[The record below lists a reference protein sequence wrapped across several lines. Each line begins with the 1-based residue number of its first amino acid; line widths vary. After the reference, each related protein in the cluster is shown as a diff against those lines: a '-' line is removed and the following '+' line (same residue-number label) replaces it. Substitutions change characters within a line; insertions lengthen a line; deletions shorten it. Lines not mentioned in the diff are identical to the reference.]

1 MRIESHIKP
10 NVKMINNQQ
19 GNQGVS
25 PSFRSALQQ
34 SGQQLQDDALR
45 QLLGKIEE
53 VGSRL
58 SQNMTLENLTAYK
71 KLVKQFMHEAVQF
84 GLELELQQGFNRRGR
99 TKQYQLV
106 KEVDHKLIEL
116 TDEVM
121 QKEKDQ
127 LQVLELVGEIKGMLI
142 NIYT

>member
-1 MRIESHIKP
+1 
-10 NVKMINNQQ
+10 MINNQQ